1 MPWGKMSQSVRAHAH
16 HIISDLL
23 RKKIHQFLTAG
34 VTGGKKQNKKLNS
47 FILSGCCCC
56 VREGNYLVIGAVLPS
71 GQNTP

>member
-1 MPWGKMSQSVRAHAH
+1 MSQSVRAHAH

-34 VTGGKKQNKKLNS
+34 VTGEKKPKQFHTFWL
-47 FILSGCCCC
+47 LLLCE
-56 VREGNYLVIGAVLPS
+56 EGNYLVIGAVLPS

>member
-23 RKKIHQFLTAG
+23 RKKYINFSQQESQGEKTKQKTKQFHTFWL
-34 VTGGKKQNKKLNS
+34 L
-47 FILSGCCCC
+47 LL
-56 VREGNYLVIGAVLPS
+56 YLVIGAVLPS